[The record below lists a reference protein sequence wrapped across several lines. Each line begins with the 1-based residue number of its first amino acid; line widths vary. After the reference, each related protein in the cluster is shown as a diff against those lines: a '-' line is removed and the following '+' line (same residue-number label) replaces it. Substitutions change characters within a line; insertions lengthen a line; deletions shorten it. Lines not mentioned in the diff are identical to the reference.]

1 MKGNQSQSQNP
12 SPREKPKRKSK
23 APEFKPMRAIAPKI
37 NAGEKVWQEIVNA
50 IKAKEKKIKSEVNK
64 C

>member
-12 SPREKPKRKSK
+12 SPREKPKRKPK

-37 NAGEKVWQEIVNA
+37 NAGERRWQEIINT
-50 IKAKEKKIKSEVNK
+50 ILKGKKSEVNK
-64 C
+64 